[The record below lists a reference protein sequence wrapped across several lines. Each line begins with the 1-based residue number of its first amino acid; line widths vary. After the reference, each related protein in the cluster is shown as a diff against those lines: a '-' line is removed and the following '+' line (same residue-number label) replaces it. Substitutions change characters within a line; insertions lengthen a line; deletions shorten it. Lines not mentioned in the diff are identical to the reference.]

1 MPGDRVFIA
10 EDNVVAF
17 NNFLAKVTTPIERLL
32 GMTSLGAST
41 VRSFQTL
48 GRDYNRL
55 RSF

>member
-1 MPGDRVFIA
+1 MFIA
-10 EDNVVAF
+10 EDNVTAF
-17 NNFLAKVTTPIERLL
+17 NNFLTKVTAPIERLL

-41 VRSFQTL
+41 VRSTQTL